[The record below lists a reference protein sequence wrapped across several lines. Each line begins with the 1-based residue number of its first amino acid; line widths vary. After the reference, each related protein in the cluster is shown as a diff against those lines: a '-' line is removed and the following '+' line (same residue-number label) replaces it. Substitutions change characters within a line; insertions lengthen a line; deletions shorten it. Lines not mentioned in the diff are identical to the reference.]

1 MLEYLSNTCRVSSS
15 GRATASQAVGGGFE
29 SRILLQDL
37 LPYIP
42 YGRSKGRSCGAFCFY
57 RPPGGVFFVLAS
69 LYFYLDLYP
78 PSTLLSESP
87 LPLRGSP
94 LALSRFLRRGAEPAC
109 KNRSAAPGCRCPNMQ
124 RGSPPACIFGRLP
137 LLRLACFCRRQRLS
151 YAASFASLFLPQA
164 ALGSAAP
171 LRGELACGFSL
182 TQKEQLPV

>member
-1 MLEYLSNTCRVSSS
+1 
-15 GRATASQAVGGGFE
+15 
-29 SRILLQDL
+29 
-37 LPYIP
+37 
-42 YGRSKGRSCGAFCFY
+42 
-57 RPPGGVFFVLAS
+57 
-69 LYFYLDLYP
+69 
-78 PSTLLSESP
+78 
-87 LPLRGSP
+87 
-94 LALSRFLRRGAEPAC
+94 
-109 KNRSAAPGCRCPNMQ
+109 MQ